1 MGSQKLL
8 FFDIDNTIWDY
19 DNFIPESTVR
29 TIRAVR
35 ENGHKAFLCSGRG
48 RGYIRSPE
56 LFDIGFD
63 GVVSGC
69 GTLIEIDGEILLY
82 KKMTDEES
90 LRTVET
96 VRKYGM
102 RPILEGK
109 EYLYM
114 DSEEFGDD
122 WYMKKLTREMGQRLK
137 SISDNWGKW
146 EISKVSCDSGE
157 DRREEC
163 FKELEDIFD
172 FIVHTSNV
180 VEMVPKGFSKGT
192 GILKVCELLGAEV
205 SDTFA
210 FGDGEND
217 IEMIKTAG
225 TGIAMGNGNAH
236 ARAEAD
242 FVTRDI
248 YHDGIYHACKYFE
261 LL

>member
-1 MGSQKLL
+1 MGERKLL

-29 TIRAVR
+29 SIRTVR
-35 ENGHKAFLCSGRG
+35 ENGHKAFLCSGRS
-48 RGYIRSPE
+48 RGYIRSRE

-69 GTLIEIDGEILLY
+69 GTLIEIGGETRFYHKLSAEL
-82 KKMTDEES
+82 S
-90 LRTVET
+90 VRAVET
-96 VRKYGM
+96 VRRFGM

-114 DSEEFGDD
+114 DPEEFAGER
-122 WYMKKLTREMGQRLK
+122 YSQKLTREMGERLLT
-137 SISDNWGKW
+137 IQDHWGEW
-146 EISKVSCDSGE
+146 EISKLSCDGGGE
-157 DRREEC
+157 QREEC
-163 FKELEDIFD
+163 FRALEDAFSY
-172 FIVHTSNV
+172 IVHTSEV

-192 GILKVCELLGAEV
+192 GILRVCELLGADPA
-205 SDTFA
+205 DTLA

-217 IEMIKTAG
+217 IEMIRTAG

-236 ARAEAD
+236 VRTEAD

-248 YHDGIYHACKYFE
+248 YHDGIYHACKYFG